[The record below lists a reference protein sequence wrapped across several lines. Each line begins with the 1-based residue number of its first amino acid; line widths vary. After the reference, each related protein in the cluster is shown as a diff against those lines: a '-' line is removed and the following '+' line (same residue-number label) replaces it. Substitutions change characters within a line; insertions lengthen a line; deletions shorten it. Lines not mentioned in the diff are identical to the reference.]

1 MGTLDNLN
9 TIVSQLQT
17 HAATIGITLG
27 GLMIA
32 VYAMMIMLTPD
43 TSPMANRT
51 KWDNLQK
58 VLICAGIIA
67 GTGAFMQFAQ
77 DLGHM
82 L

>member
-9 TIVSQLQT
+9 TIVSQLQQ

-32 VYAMMIMLTPD
+32 VYAMLIMLSHD
-43 TSPMANRT
+43 NSAMANRNR
-51 KWDNLQK
+51 WEHLQR

-67 GTGAFMQFAQ
+67 GTGAFIQFAQ
-77 DLGHM
+77 SLGQM

>member
-9 TIVSQLQT
+9 TIVTQLQQ

-27 GLMIA
+27 GLMIG
-32 VYAMMIMLTPD
+32 VYAMMIMLTHD
-43 TSPMANRT
+43 TSAMANRNR
-51 KWDNLQK
+51 WEHLQK
-58 VLICAGIIA
+58 VMICAGIIA

-77 DLGHM
+77 SLGHM

>member
-9 TIVSQLQT
+9 NIVTQLQQ

-27 GLMIA
+27 GLMIGI
-32 VYAMMIMLTPD
+32 YCMLIMLSQD
-43 TSPMANRT
+43 NSAMANRN
-51 KWDNLQK
+51 KWDSLQK

-67 GTGAFMQFAQ
+67 GTGAFMQFSQ
-77 DLGHM
+77 GLGKM